1 MTAIPGRNAVVVGA
15 GIVGVCSAFTLQR
28 EGWAVTLV
36 DADEPGQGCSFG
48 NAGVFANTN
57 VAPVAMPGV
66 LAQVPGM
73 LMDPMSPLTIRWSY
87 LPRLM
92 PWLIGFLRASTP
104 SRVEA
109 ISHALANLSRRV
121 FEDLVPLV
129 EEAGAGD
136 LVVRRGY
143 IGVYRNP
150 AKLAGM
156 RTELA
161 LKRQRGMRVEELGPD
176 ELRQLEPALAR
187 DIVGG
192 YHIPDA
198 GHTVNPLALTQRL
211 VAAFQQRGGI
221 VRRARVLDFAEFG
234 DAGPRS
240 VVTDSG
246 PIPCDLVVVA
256 AGSYSRALAARLGA
270 DVPLDTER
278 GYHTVLP
285 RPGIELRMAMMCG
298 DGGFA
303 ITPMATG
310 VRLAGTV
317 EFGGVDAAP
326 NYQRLDPLRKHA
338 KALLPG
344 LDMRDGSQWMGRR
357 PSMPDSVPVIG
368 RCPRHRNALLAFGHG
383 HLGLTYAAVTGRLI
397 ADLAADRAPVLD
409 VAPYDPARF

>member
-1 MTAIPGRNAVVVGA
+1 MTEAPGRSAVVVGA

-36 DADEPGQGCSFG
+36 DPDEPGEGCSFG
-48 NAGVFANTN
+48 NAGILASTN

-66 LAQVPGM
+66 LADVPRM
-73 LMDPMSPLTIRWSY
+73 LMDPMSPLAIRWAY

-104 SRVEA
+104 ARVEA
-109 ISHALANLSRRV
+109 ISIALASLSGRV
-121 FEDLVPLV
+121 FEDLAPLV
-129 EEAGAGD
+129 DEAGAGD
-136 LVVRRGY
+136 LLVRRGY
-143 IGVYRNP
+143 VGAYRNP

-156 RTELA
+156 RVELA
-161 LKRQRGMRVEELGPD
+161 LKRRRGMRVEELGPD

-192 YHIPDA
+192 YYLPDA
-198 GHTVNPLALTQRL
+198 GHTVNPLALTQHL
-211 VAAFQQRGGI
+211 VAAFLRRGGI

-246 PIPCDLVVVA
+246 SIPCDLAVVA
-256 AGSYSRALAARLGA
+256 AGAYSRALAARLGA

-285 RPGIELRMAMMCG
+285 RPGIEMRMPVMAG

-317 EFGGVDAAP
+317 EFGSVDAAP
-326 NYQRLDPLRKHA
+326 NYKRIDPLLKHA

-344 LDMRDGSQWMGRR
+344 LDLRDGSQWMGRR

-368 RCPRHRNALLAFGHG
+368 RSPRHRNALLAFGHG

-397 ADLAADRAPVLD
+397 ADLAADRVPVLD
-409 VAPYDPARF
+409 VTPFSPARF